1 MPIKTAGQDA
11 IDKKANAIGVAP
23 MVGAVKQAQL
33 EMDAMELLEEDRLII
48 VHSNQVHI
56 NYHERNLEQL
66 PHQSIA

>member
-33 EMDAMELLEEDRLII
+33 VMDAMELLEE
-48 VHSNQVHI
+48 
-56 NYHERNLEQL
+56 
-66 PHQSIA
+66 